1 MLMPIFFLGFILIY
15 TYTYTSFPKSQI
27 KKNLSLRTVYKGYSI
42 FTNSGIMSEIATGS
56 FDYYVWGDIGS
67 IFETNDFY
75 FLTVKKTNM
84 FVIYKPNLTE
94 QEIEHIRNVI
104 NDNSIIEMKTLDC

>member
-1 MLMPIFFLGFILIY
+1 
-15 TYTYTSFPKSQI
+15 
-27 KKNLSLRTVYKGYSI
+27 
-42 FTNSGIMSEIATGS
+42 MSESATGS
-56 FDYYVWGDIGS
+56 FEYYVWGDIGS

-75 FLTVKKTNM
+75 FLTVLKTKI

-94 QEIEHIRNVI
+94 QDIEHIRNVI